1 MSRVDLSTVDFS
13 APSLQALPRAFDAQL
28 LAKAPM
34 LALPGTD
41 IHLVSS
47 HALVSE
53 ACGRAGDFSND
64 ITTPLASRHAATP
77 AVQAVLERGWPQ
89 QNVLLMSDPPSHG
102 RYRKLVSQ
110 AFSIKRV
117 DAIEQ
122 RIPAIAGE
130 LVVALTGTTA
140 CDFVAA
146 FAVLLPV
153 SVIAGELAL
162 PPGDAERVR
171 QWTSA
176 FTDRLGGM
184 ISATD
189 ELECV
194 HEVVD
199 FQQAIKAQIDAR
211 LAEAHDDLL
220 SDLVRAT
227 VEGEAP
233 LSIAELLSTIQQ
245 LVVAGNETTTN
256 TLSEGLLALI
266 GQPAAMAELR
276 ANPALTGDAAKEILR
291 FASPVQGN
299 WRIVARD
306 CELGSVQLAAVSKL
320 MLRIGAANRD
330 PARFA
335 DPAALQRGR
344 ANAHTPLAFGR
355 GIHVCIGNLLARREL
370 AVAFELL
377 LARLDDITL
386 NGGETALHYAPNVM
400 LRGLASLPI
409 RYRCRHW

>member
-1 MSRVDLSTVDFS
+1 MSRVDLSTVDFF
-13 APSLQALPRAFDAQL
+13 APSLQAQPRAFDAQL
-28 LAKAPM
+28 LAEAPM

-53 ACGRAGDFSND
+53 ACGRPDDFSND
-64 ITTPLASRHAATP
+64 ITTLLAGRHAATP

-89 QNVLLMSDPPSHG
+89 QNVLLMSDPPSHS

-110 AFSIKRV
+110 AFSLKRV
-117 DAIEQ
+117 DAIER
-122 RIPAIAGE
+122 RIRAIAGG
-130 LVVALTGTTA
+130 LVVALKGTTA

-146 FAVLLPV
+146 FAVPLPV
-153 SVIAGELAL
+153 SVIAGELGL

-184 ISATD
+184 ISEAR
-189 ELECV
+189 ELECA
-194 HEVVD
+194 HEIVD

-211 LAEAHDDLL
+211 FAEPRDDLL

-227 VEGEAP
+227 VEGEEP
-233 LSIAELLSTIQQ
+233 LSIAELLSIIQQ

-266 GQPAAMAELR
+266 DQPAAMAELR
-276 ANPALTGDAAKEILR
+276 ANPALFSNAVEEILR

-306 CELGSVQLAAVSKL
+306 CELGGVQVAAGSKL

-335 DPAALQRGR
+335 NPAALQPGR
-344 ANAHTPLAFGR
+344 ANARAHLAFGR

-400 LRGLASLPI
+400 LRGLTALPI
-409 RYRCRHW
+409 RYTYRH